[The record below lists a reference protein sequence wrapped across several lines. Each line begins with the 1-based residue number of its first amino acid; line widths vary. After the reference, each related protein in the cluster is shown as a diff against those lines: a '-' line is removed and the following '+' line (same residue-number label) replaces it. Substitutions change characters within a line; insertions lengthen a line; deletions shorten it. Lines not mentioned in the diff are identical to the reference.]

1 MNLQII
7 IPLFEFEYIG
17 ENKSLNEM
25 FIDGSKF
32 HENLKEYV
40 FDEQYNFRLVKYSY
54 EDYSEL
60 EIDTLSKIDCDR
72 LHYSNWGLLFECEKE
87 RLDEYKQKIN
97 LLLLAFRII
106 KQSDVQI
113 KYLICINFPYLSIKY
128 PDDWKYAIAESR
140 IKRNAEAINKF
151 ELENV
156 LDGYF
161 KLKEFL
167 NVSYRTSHAVNFLF
181 LSYTSFY
188 WMEIFLLLMTAL
200 ETLVS
205 PDKKDKIVSEVT
217 QRVVCLINNKE
228 LCNKSKFQKIYDL
241 RSDIIHGKVLVELN
255 FQKELPR
262 LQQLQKIVLE
272 TFNILLNSS
281 YKEIYKDEYSKEDFY
296 KKITSNEKLEK
307 HL

>member
-7 IPLFEFEYIG
+7 VPLFEFDYIG
-17 ENKSLNEM
+17 ENNSVDEM
-25 FIDGSKF
+25 FIDASKF
-32 HENLKEYV
+32 HEKLKEYI
-40 FDEQYNFRLVKYSY
+40 FDDQYNFKLVKFSY
-54 EDYSEL
+54 EYFSKL
-60 EIDTLSKIDCDR
+60 EIETLSKIDYDR
-72 LHYSNWGLLFECEKE
+72 LHFSSWGLFFDCEEE

-106 KQSDVQI
+106 IQSDVQI
-113 KYLICINFPYLSIKY
+113 KYLICINYPYLSIKY
-128 PDDWKYAIAESR
+128 PDDWKYAIAETR
-140 IKRNAEAINKF
+140 IKRAAEPINKY

-156 LDGYF
+156 LEGYNR
-161 KLKEFL
+161 LKEFL

-217 QRVVCLINNKE
+217 ERVVCLINNKE
-228 LCNKSKFQKIYDL
+228 LCTKTKFQKIYNL

-255 FQKELPR
+255 FHTELPR

-272 TFNILLNSS
+272 TFNILLRTQ

-296 KKITSNEKLEK
+296 HKITSKE
-307 HL
+307 